1 MKFITL
7 FLLLIS
13 PMLWAESFVYI
24 TDNVDIPIRSE
35 KNFGDNIV
43 RSLPSGT
50 KLSVL
55 QATEDGWTQIK
66 FEATTGWIIS
76 RYLTN
81 KPPASDKLKTLK
93 QTSNA
98 NKLLLSKQ
106 KDQLKTARQ
115 DIKTLKKENAN
126 LSIQT
131 NKLKAEKQHIK
142 KTYQNSLK
150 LEHTNQGLNSIVL
163 QLKSEMQLLKNNNTT
178 AQDSSARNWFIVGAV
193 VLFFGIFLG
202 YIMQKSTNQ
211 RRI

>member
-81 KPPASDKLKTLK
+81 KPPAADKLKILK

-150 LEHTNQGLNSIVL
+150 LEHTNQALNSTVL